1 MVSFEQAVSDF
12 LCKIL
17 NEIKEIRKLLG
28 EPKGATVPATSVGKY
43 DIWDFSLYNNHVTF
57 EKEDTLNASGG
68 ALIVLIIPKWF
79 VAWKLMRLSAFFNTS
94 NAKSFN
100 IDIYSGKP
108 YTVGK
113 FERFISKTADTSIR
127 YTYDFG
133 DNYKFP
139 DLVKIEIGI
148 TSGTP
153 GDKVATKIV
162 LEGI

>member
-1 MVSFEQAVSDF
+1 MVSFEQTVTNL
-12 LCKIL
+12 LC
-17 NEIKEIRKLLG
+17 NIKDELIEIRKLLG
-28 EPKGATVPATSVGKY
+28 EPKGSVVPATSVGKY
-43 DIWDFSLYNNHVTF
+43 DVWDYSLYNGHVTF
-57 EKEDTLNASGG
+57 EKEDTLNSSGA
-68 ALIVLIIPKWF
+68 ALVTLIIPKWF
-79 VAWKLMRLSAFFNTS
+79 VAWKLMRISMFFSTS

-113 FERFISKTADTSIR
+113 FERFITKTADTSIR

-133 DNYKFP
+133 ESFKFP
-139 DLVKIEIGI
+139 DLVKIELGI

>member
-1 MVSFEQAVSDF
+1 MVTFEQAVSNQ
-12 LCKIL
+12 LCSLL
-17 NEIKEIRKLLG
+17 NEIKEIRKLIS
-28 EPKGATVPATSVGKY
+28 EPKGAAVPATSVGKY
-43 DIWDFSLYNNHVTF
+43 DVWDFSLYNNHVTF
-57 EKEDTLNASGG
+57 EKENTLDASGE
-68 ALIVLIIPKWF
+68 ALIILTFPKWF
-79 VAWKLMRLSAFFNTS
+79 VAWKLMRISLFFNSS

-113 FERFISKTADTSIR
+113 FERFIAKTADTSIR

-148 TSGTP
+148 TSGTS
-153 GDKVATKIV
+153 GDKVASKIV